1 MYAALSWLPL
11 DDATDLP
18 PVQSCNASRQMEAT
32 PAHRRVR
39 EEEERFPKGHANPF
53 VKEMS

>member
-39 EEEERFPKGHANPF
+39 EEEERFPKGHANHF